1 MWGLREIIRL
11 NDVAHRFGDR
21 AALGMIRGG
30 GGRALFNRGR
40 QAAKELEA
48 EAEAASVGGPRK
60 LLEGGNDH
68 AKTTDHEHE

>member
-30 GGRALFNRGR
+30 GGRALFNRG
-40 QAAKELEA
+40 LA
-48 EAEAASVGGPRK
+48 EDVDSASPRK